1 MKKICYNLNMFA
13 EIIIDQDAK
22 ALDRVFE
29 YIIPEEMKINIGM
42 RVYVPFGS
50 RILQGYVI
58 GIKENCDYDQN
69 KLKKIISKIEDF
81 SAIKSEML
89 SLMRF
94 MAEKNHLKL
103 ASILRLFLPAEMREG
118 KVKEIFETYYK
129 LNEID
134 INLSKNAKKQQEI
147 VEFLKENGK
156 TASSILAEKY
166 GYSAIKS
173 LYDKG
178 YILKEKQEI
187 KRTPFVIR
195 QNDKRVKLNE
205 SQKSAFDTITENKT
219 YLLHGV
225 TGSGKTEVYMNLIER
240 ELEKGK
246 NAIMLVPEISLTPQI
261 MSNFKARFGNN
272 VALLHSGLSAGERFD
287 EWKRLFSGEAR
298 IAIGARSAIFAP
310 LDNLGMI
317 IIDEEHEQSYV
328 SEANPRYDTH
338 DVAEFR
344 ARCNNC
350 PLVLG
355 SATPSID
362 SYQKA
367 KEGEYQLIELPIR
380 ANGKELPPV
389 QIIDM
394 MNEIRSGNNSIFSNQ
409 LLADL
414 VNVINN
420 KKQAMIFI
428 NRRGYSSFMRCRDC
442 GYIAKCVD
450 CDVSLVYHKED
461 NRLKCHY
468 CGKQFKV
475 LAKCPNCKSEA
486 IKQGAVGTEQIV
498 HKLKE
503 LFPDVKV
510 LRMDNDT
517 TSTKNAH
524 QKILTEFKE
533 SKPGILVGTQMIAK
547 GHDFEDVVLVGIVDA
562 DQSLYHTDYRST
574 ERTFQLITQVAG
586 RAGRSAN
593 EGKVVLQTYSP
604 KHYVYKFASN
614 YDYKGFYRK
623 EINIRQTAQFPPYTR
638 IIRILFADHNEEYV
652 RELLK
657 VCYTE
662 IENLKK
668 DYESDIIYL
677 DAMKSP
683 IKRIQDKYR
692 YQIMLRLNLERADEI
707 EKKIFEIV
715 DKNTKNTVFFE
726 INPNNLS

>member
-1 MKKICYNLNMFA
+1 MFA

-29 YIIPEEMKINIGM
+29 YIIPDELEVSVGM

-50 RILQGYVI
+50 RILQGYI
-58 GIKENCDYDQN
+58 IAIKENCDYQES

-89 SLMRF
+89 SLMNF

-118 KVKEIFETYYK
+118 KVKELFETHY
-129 LNEID
+129 
-134 INLSKNAKKQQEI
+134 NLSEMEVKLAKNAKKQLEI
-147 VEFLKENGK
+147 IEYLKNNGK
-156 TASSILAEKY
+156 TASSLLGEKF

-173 LYDKG
+173 LFDKG
-178 YILKEKQEI
+178 YILKERQEI

-195 QNDKRVKLNE
+195 RDDKRVILNE
-205 SQKSAFDTITENKT
+205 SQQKAYDSITEDKT

-261 MSNFKARFGNN
+261 MSNFKARFGDN

-317 IIDEEHEQSYV
+317 IIDEEHEQSYI
-328 SEANPRYDTH
+328 SESNPRYDTH
-338 DVAEFR
+338 DVALFR
-344 ARCNNC
+344 ARYNKC

-362 SYQKA
+362 SYLKA
-367 KEGEYQLIELPIR
+367 KDGQYTLIELPVR
-380 ANGKELPPV
+380 ANGKDLPPV
-389 QIIDM
+389 QIVDM
-394 MNEIRSGNNSIFSNQ
+394 MSEIRTGNSGIFSNQ

-414 VNVINN
+414 VNVVNN

-442 GYIAKCVD
+442 GFIARCVD

-468 CGKQFKV
+468 CGKQFHV
-475 LAKCPNCKSEA
+475 LSKCPNCKSES
-486 IKQGAVGTEQIV
+486 IKHGAVGTEQIAA
-498 HKLKE
+498 KLKE
-503 LFPDVKV
+503 IFPDVKV

-524 QKILTEFKE
+524 QKILSEFKD

-562 DQSLYHTDYRST
+562 DQSLYQTDYRST
-574 ERTFQLITQVAG
+574 ERTFQLITQVSG

-593 EGKVVLQTYSP
+593 AGKVVLQTYSP

-638 IIRILFADHNEEYV
+638 IVRVLFSDHNEEYV
-652 RELLK
+652 KELLK
-657 VCYTE
+657 ICYTE
-662 IENLKK
+662 IQELKK
-668 DYESDIIYL
+668 NYENDIIYL

-692 YQIMLRLNLERADEI
+692 YQIMIRLNLNKADEI
-707 EKKIFEIV
+707 ERKIFEIV
-715 DKNTKNTVFFE
+715 DKNTKNSVFFE
-726 INPNNLS
+726 INPTNLN